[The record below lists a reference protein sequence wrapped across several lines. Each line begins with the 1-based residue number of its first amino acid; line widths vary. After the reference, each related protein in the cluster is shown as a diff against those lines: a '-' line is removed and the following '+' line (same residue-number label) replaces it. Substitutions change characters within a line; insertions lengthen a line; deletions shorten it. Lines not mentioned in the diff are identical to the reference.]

1 MNVDIITASYMP
13 PICDPID
20 GHHLLDG
27 GYVNNLP
34 ADIMHK
40 KGANHILAVDVG
52 SQDETELHNFGDW
65 LSGLYL
71 VFCTFFY
78 LSLIFSLV
86 ILLYFLSIQNNTF
99 LVFFLTSI
107 SVVVFNCSFSNI
119 LRKFPL
125 PFRINLV

>member
-1 MNVDIITASYMP
+1 MYVRTVASIFHPLNHKSFAKVKRTIIIKKDYNNSCFILASYMP

-52 SQDETELHNFGDW
+52 SQDETDLHNFGDW
-65 LSGLYL
+65 LSG
-71 VFCTFFY
+71 
-78 LSLIFSLV
+78 
-86 ILLYFLSIQNNTF
+86 
-99 LVFFLTSI
+99 
-107 SVVVFNCSFSNI
+107 
-119 LRKFPL
+119 
-125 PFRINLV
+125 